1 MNIIPPENTFS
12 TTDNNSSN
20 SENNSSNTDNSS
32 NYLNSPRKE
41 FKESFIITLLE
52 KNIQLPNYTLSDE
65 QKQWIQ
71 IILKESP
78 ASFEEIDKFLE
89 PILSTGQLSI
99 EIIPK
104 LIILLADVYKSISQ
118 EKNIFDPNNIY
129 IFIKFTMDVVID
141 FIPLQDFELF
151 IIKSIID
158 SSISLLITTIGEFKS
173 NKTNLINTSSIVDT
187 SFNIIPEEKEATPEI
202 PFGFKTNCC
211 WNIK

>member
-104 LIILLADVYKSISQ
+104 LIKLLADVYKSISQ